1 MSWAMP
7 TLAYYW
13 NGPAHVLVGILV
25 LLVFVAAITAMV
37 AFVARLLGA
46 GFRGFPPPA
55 DSSSP
60 PPAAAPGP
68 REAPAPLPREAPVA
82 VPVAAPVPRE
92 VLVPAAPQLSA
103 LEILA
108 RRLASGEISV
118 EQYDEVR
125 ARLES

>member
-25 LLVFVAAITAMV
+25 LLVFVAAIAAMV

-82 VPVAAPVPRE
+82 APVAAPVPRE
-92 VLVPAAPQLSA
+92 VLVPAAPQPSA